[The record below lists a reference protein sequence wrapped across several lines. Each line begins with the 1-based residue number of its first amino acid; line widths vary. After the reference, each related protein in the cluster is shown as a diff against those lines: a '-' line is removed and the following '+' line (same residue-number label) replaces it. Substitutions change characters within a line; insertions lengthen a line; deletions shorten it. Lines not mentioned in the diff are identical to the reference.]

1 MRSWP
6 DSNGSAIDRFLQQRR
21 IRHPQTPQDLSPY
34 TARLPGRGEA
44 MRAFGIT
51 GQPPHSADMA
61 ARGWHRVVASS
72 VLHRACIINRFLEF
86 LAQEGSIASNPIAE
100 LRTSH
105 CVNSSE
111 AILRAL
117 LATAPDRALEALRQL
132 PRFGSVVGDLMRN
145 HVARMRTRGFRYDTN
160 ARMFLRFDRFLQRHP
175 DLVREPLPVMLQHW
189 ADPNIFV
196 VTPDGF
202 SRPSPHRALQT
213 AEIAV
218 IVEQYRPAAVNAKRA
233 GFDGVEVMAANG
245 HLIDQFLQDNSNK
258 RTDRYGRSIENRT
271 RLLVEVVEA
280 SISLWGADWVGV
292 RIAPSG
298 TFNGMADSNPRALF
312 RYVVERLNDFGLAY
326 LHVIE
331 PRIKGADLVA
341 EGQGP
346 VAAQELSKIF
356 QGPIIA
362 AGGFEPDTAEATVAN
377 GDASMIAFGRHFIG
391 NPDLPK
397 RIELGLPLNHYDRS
411 TFYAFDARGYTDYP
425 AYEVHEAIKP
435 ALTEQRQEGP
445 GGTAVRRA
453 TLSYRSL
460 VSQSGANENG

>member
-1 MRSWP
+1 MYMQIQKKLFTPVQIGPITLKHRIVMPPMSRLRAQWPSGIPSGLMREYYS
-6 DSNGSAIDRFLQQRR
+6 QRVSDGGL
-21 IRHPQTPQDLSPY
+21 ILTEA
-34 TARLPGRGEA
+34 TAVAASGRGYRGAPCLYRDEQVTGWKWITDA
-44 MRAFGIT
+44 VHAKGGYMFAQLWHAGRTTHTTIT
-51 GQPPHSADMA
+51 GEQP
-61 ARGWHRVVASS
+61 VTAS
-72 VLHRACIINRFLEF
+72 VYPA
-86 LAQEGSIASNPIAE
+86 
-100 LRTSH
+100 
-105 CVNSSE
+105 
-111 AILRAL
+111 
-117 LATAPDRALEALRQL
+117 
-132 PRFGSVVGDLMRN
+132 
-145 HVARMRTRGFRYDTN
+145 Y
-160 ARMFLRFDRFLQRHP
+160 
-175 DLVREPLPVMLQHW
+175 W

-202 SRPSPHRALQT
+202 SRPSPHRALET

-218 IVEQYRPAAVNAKRA
+218 IVEQYRTAAVNAKRA

-258 RTDRYGRSIENRT
+258 RTDRYGGSIENRT

-280 SISLWGADWVGV
+280 LVPIWDADSVGV

-298 TFNGMADSNPRALF
+298 TYNGMGDSNPRALF
-312 RYVVERLNDFGLAY
+312 RYVAERLNVYGLAY

-356 QGPIIA
+356 RGPIIA

-377 GDASMIAFGRHFIG
+377 GDASLIAFGRHFIA

-425 AYEVHEAIKP
+425 AYEVHEAD
-435 ALTEQRQEGP
+435 Q
-445 GGTAVRRA
+445 VRIA
-453 TLSYRSL
+453 
-460 VSQSGANENG
+460 